1 MTQTDLFSVLPIAF
15 LMTWACILL
24 LVGVWLRPE
33 RRIWIAVL
41 TAVGFIAAI
50 ILTLIQIP
58 LADEQIVTF
67 GGMAILDGFAVFM
80 NLLFLGS
87 GLVGVALAYNYIRRL
102 NRDRPEYYVLL
113 IFSISGMMMMA
124 MAGDLLIVF
133 LSLEIL
139 SFPLYI
145 LSAYAMP
152 REESEEAG
160 VKYLLLGA
168 FSSAFIV
175 FGVALIFGSTAT
187 TSIGEIVAAIQ
198 AGAPMLEMV
207 AVGAGLILVGLAFKV
222 GAVPFHMW
230 IPDVYHGAP
239 TALVAFMSVGAKAGG
254 FAGLLRVF
262 ITAFPALS
270 EELTPILWGLAA
282 LTMIVGNVLAIA
294 QVNIKRLLAYSSI
307 AHAGYILMAI
317 VPYGQGTLALDG
329 VASALFYLVAYG
341 FTSFAAWGVVI
352 ALERVELGTV
362 GRGSGLQLEDYAGLG
377 RKHPALAAAMAVAMF
392 SFTGIPPTLG
402 FFGKFY
408 LFRTAV
414 EGGFIGLALIGV
426 VTSLISAYYYLR
438 VVIVMYMQEGDP
450 IVHREPWAIFTAKA
464 SAVAIVALSI
474 FSAPLFN
481 WASQA
486 LLHVFP

>member
-1 MTQTDLFSVLPIAF
+1 MTQIDLFSVLPIAF

-24 LVGVWLRPE
+24 LVGVWIRPE
-33 RRIWIAVL
+33 RRSWIAVL
-41 TAVGFIAAI
+41 TVLGFVAALLMTI
-50 ILTLIQIP
+50 IQIP
-58 LADEQIVTF
+58 QANEQIVTF
-67 GGMAILDGFAVFM
+67 GGMAVLDGFAIYM
-80 NLLFLGS
+80 HILFLVS
-87 GLVGVALAYNYIRRL
+87 GLLGVVLAYNYIRRL

-113 IFSISGMMMMA
+113 MFSISGMMMMA
-124 MAGDLLIVF
+124 MAGDLLVVF

-145 LSAYAMP
+145 LSTYALP

-160 VKYLLLGA
+160 LKYLLLGA

-187 TSIGEIVAAIQ
+187 TSIGEIVAAVQ
-198 AGAPMLEMV
+198 VGAPMIEIV
-207 AVGAGLILVGLAFKV
+207 PVGAGLILVGLAFKV

-239 TALVAFMSVGAKAGG
+239 SALVAFMSVGAKAGG

-262 ITAFPALS
+262 MTAFPALA

-282 LTMIVGNVLAIA
+282 ATMIVGNILAIA

-307 AHAGYILMAI
+307 AHAGYILMAM
-317 VPYGQGTLALDG
+317 VPFGQENLAQDG
-329 VASALFYLVAYG
+329 VASTLFYLAAYG

-352 ALERVELGTV
+352 ALERVEMGTV
-362 GRGSGLQLEDYAGLG
+362 GKGSGLLMEDYAGLG
-377 RKHPALAAAMAVAMF
+377 RKHPALAAAMAVAML

-408 LFRTAV
+408 IFRTAI

-426 VTSLISAYYYLR
+426 ITSLISAYYYLR

-450 IVHREPWAIFTAKA
+450 IVHREPGSLFTAKA
-464 SAVAIVALSI
+464 SAIAIVALSI
-474 FSAPLFN
+474 FSPPLFR
-481 WASQA
+481 WASEA
-486 LLHVFP
+486 VLHMFP